1 MEKEF
6 NDHYLPFGVIIPH
19 KLGTTFASTT
29 ESVTVRLAGERV
41 PIKCDESVIHDL
53 NNTLIYSPFYSSIM
67 KDIQT

>member
-6 NDHYLPFGVIIPH
+6 NAHYLPFGVITPH
-19 KLGTTFASTT
+19 KLGTIFASTT
-29 ESVTVRLAGERV
+29 ESDAAILAGERV
-41 PIKCDESVIHDL
+41 PIKCEESVIHDL